1 MISSIELTNSKY
13 IFNTWKQF
21 TTLTEEE
28 QKNLKEILQFNKI
41 LKMRQRHSQQRRKK
55 ILWITLK

>member
-13 IFNTWKQF
+13 IFNAWKQF

-28 QKNLKEILQFNKI
+28 QENLKEILQFNKI
-41 LKMRQRHSQQRRKK
+41 LKMRQRRSQNKRKK
-55 ILWITLK
+55 ILWITL